1 MNHGRPSKKL
11 QIDMQNKIE
20 DCFLHGYSAR
30 QTSKLLDIDKKTA
43 QNYFKK
49 ISNSYKN
56 IVQSDSNFENRVQ
69 ESRIYTAISLEN
81 RFDELLSLSDKYQA
95 ELGNLD
101 LTDETFKIYKFLSNE
116 IIRINSV
123 LVNIQVIKTNFAL
136 TPSTSEFAAIQG
148 DALSN

>member
-1 MNHGRPSKKL
+1 MNRGRPSVKL
-11 QIDMQNKIE
+11 QIDIQNKIE
-20 DCFLHGYSAR
+20 DCFFHGYSAR
-30 QTSKLLDIDKKTA
+30 KTSKLLDIDKKTA

-49 ISNSYKN
+49 ISSIYKN

-69 ESRIYTAISLEN
+69 ESRVDTAISLEN
-81 RFDELLSLSDKYQA
+81 RFDELLSLSDKYHTK
-95 ELGNLD
+95 LDNLD

-116 IIRINSV
+116 IIRINSD
-123 LVNIQVIKTNFAL
+123 LVNIQVLKTNFAL